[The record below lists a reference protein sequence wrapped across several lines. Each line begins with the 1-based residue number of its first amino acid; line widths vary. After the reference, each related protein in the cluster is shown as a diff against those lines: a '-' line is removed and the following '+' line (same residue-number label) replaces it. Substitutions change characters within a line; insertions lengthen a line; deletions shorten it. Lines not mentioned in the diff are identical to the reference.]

1 MKMQKTLNTVLIAV
15 AFTTIITSCN
25 ESTKNENSNKI
36 DNLKTY
42 KMELKENKELVK
54 EFIVA
59 MQNSNVEKLKAM
71 ITNDF
76 SWWIIGKPEYLVTAG
91 EHDKDY
97 FLGFFKGAE
106 LFPEGPEFNVV
117 SIMSEDNKVAAEAT
131 FKAKTAMGTIY
142 ENTYHFLFIIENG
155 KVKRMKEY
163 MDTFSAKRL
172 LESIPQQ

>member
-1 MKMQKTLNTVLIAV
+1 MKIKNTVKTALIGV
-15 AFTTIITSCN
+15 ILISTITSCN
-25 ESTKNENSNKI
+25 QAPKKDQTNNI

-42 KMELKENKELVK
+42 KMELKKNKTVVK

-59 MQNSNVEKLKAM
+59 MQNSNVEKLKTM
-71 ITNDF
+71 ITTDF

-91 EHDKDY
+91 EHNQDY
-97 FLGFFKGAE
+97 FLGFFKGGE
-106 LFPEGPEFNVV
+106 LFPEGPEFKII
-117 SIMSEDNKVAAEAT
+117 SIMAEDNKVSTEAT
-131 FKAKTAMGTIY
+131 FKAKTAMGTFY

>member
-1 MKMQKTLNTVLIAV
+1 
-15 AFTTIITSCN
+15 
-25 ESTKNENSNKI
+25 
-36 DNLKTY
+36 
-42 KMELKENKELVK
+42 MEIKENKELIT
-54 EFIVA
+54 EFIVS
-59 MQNSNVEKLKAM
+59 MQNSNVDKLKTM
-71 ITNDF
+71 ITDDF

-106 LFPEGPEFNVV
+106 LFPEGPEFKVV
-117 SIMSEDNKVAAEAT
+117 SIMAEDDKVAAEAT
-131 FKAKTAMGTIY
+131 FKAKTAMGTFY

>member
-1 MKMQKTLNTVLIAV
+1 MKLKKTLKLVLIAV
-15 AFTTIITSCN
+15 AFSTIITSCN
-25 ESTKNENSNKI
+25 DAAKKENSNNL

-42 KMELKENKELVK
+42 KMELKENKELVE

-59 MQNSNVEKLKAM
+59 MQNSNVEKLKTM

-76 SWWIIGKPEYLVTAG
+76 SWWIIGKSEYLVTAG

-97 FLGFFKGAE
+97 FLGFFKGTE
-106 LFPEGPEFNVV
+106 LFPEGPEFNIV
-117 SIMSEDNKVAAEAT
+117 SMIAEDNKVATEAT
-131 FKAKTAMGTIY
+131 FKAKTAMGTFY
-142 ENTYHFLFIIENG
+142 ENYYHFLFVIENG

>member
-1 MKMQKTLNTVLIAV
+1 MTIKNSVKTAIVAIVL
-15 AFTTIITSCN
+15 TSTIMGCNQTS
-25 ESTKNENSNKI
+25 KNIETGSI

-42 KMELKENKELVK
+42 KMELKVNKTVVK

-59 MQNSNVEKLKAM
+59 MQNSNVEKLKTM

-97 FLGFFKGAE
+97 FLGFFKGGE
-106 LFPEGPEFNVV
+106 LFSEGPEFKII
-117 SIMSEDNKVAAEAT
+117 SIMAEDNKVATEAT
-131 FKAKTAMGTIY
+131 FKAKTAMGTFY

>member
-1 MKMQKTLNTVLIAV
+1 MRVRKTLKLALIAMT
-15 AFTTIITSCN
+15 FTTLIAGCN
-25 ESTKNENSNKI
+25 QHSKNEQTENI

-42 KMELKENKELVK
+42 KMELQENKELIQ

-59 MQNSNVEKLKAM
+59 MQNSNVEKLKTM

-91 EHDKDY
+91 EHDTNY
-97 FLGFFKGAE
+97 FLGFFKGGE
-106 LFPEGPEFNVV
+106 LFPEGPEFKIV
-117 SIMSEDNKVAAEAT
+117 SIMAEDNKVATEAT
-131 FKAKTAMGTIY
+131 FKAKTAMGTFY
-142 ENTYHFLFIIENG
+142 ENTYHFLFVIENG